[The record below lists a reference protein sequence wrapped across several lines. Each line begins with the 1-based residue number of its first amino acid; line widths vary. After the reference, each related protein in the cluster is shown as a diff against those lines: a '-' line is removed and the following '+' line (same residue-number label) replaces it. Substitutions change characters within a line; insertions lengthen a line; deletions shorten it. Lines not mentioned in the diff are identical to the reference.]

1 MIIRKCVNGEMS
13 RIIKVANAAFKPD
26 RPKGY
31 SFRYSVPHIYNN
43 KKTDYSNIHFVAEND
58 KKEFVSIGG
67 NLIQNIQLKN
77 EEYKFSFIGTI
88 GTIPQ
93 YRHQGLMSQIVQEI
107 NNENIDN
114 SVVFSILSGKRNRY
128 QNFGYEH
135 AGFQCLYTL
144 DKQQENYLSKN
155 KDISVKK
162 FKNKDLDTLYQIY
175 TDNQKF
181 TLRNKDNFVI
191 YLNNHNNKLYTIF
204 DKSTIIGYLAIKGTT
219 ITEINL
225 INNNYLENI
234 LAYILTKNLVKYET
248 NDHNDKYILASVNRL
263 NNSLI
268 QAFDKLA
275 DSKQLIEKYSF
286 KVYDLIRFI
295 KMLFAVNSNTPNN
308 IEEIYKVADKT
319 YKFEKNNKRLSIKET
334 TDKPQLKFE
343 NQADFIRFVMG
354 NTDINNSSSI
364 FPLFFDI
371 NICDNF

>member
-144 DKQQENYLSKN
+144 DKQQENYLSTNKN
-155 KDISVKK
+155 ISVKK

-191 YLNNHNNKLYTIF
+191 YLNNHKNKLYTIF

-319 YKFEKNNKRLSIKET
+319 YKFEINNKRLSIKET

>member
-1 MIIRKCVNGEMS
+1 MIIRKCVNGEIS

-191 YLNNHNNKLYTIF
+191 YLNNHKNKLYTIF

-248 NDHNDKYILASVNRL
+248 NDHNDKYILLSVNRL

-308 IEEIYKVADKT
+308 IEETYKVADKT
-319 YKFEKNNKRLSIKET
+319 YKFEVNNKRLSITET